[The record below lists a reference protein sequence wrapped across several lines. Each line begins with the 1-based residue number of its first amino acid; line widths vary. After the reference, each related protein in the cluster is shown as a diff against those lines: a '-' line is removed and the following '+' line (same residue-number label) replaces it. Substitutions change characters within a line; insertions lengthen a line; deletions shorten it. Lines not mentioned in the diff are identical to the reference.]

1 MVNEENG
8 PDPRTDYV
16 LVPTVAQTNPD
27 RAAAVID
34 LLAQENSKWQSFR
47 TVTYQWIMEGVG
59 NGCLQR
65 ESSEDPDRD
74 RIEAILDELVA
85 VEQLHLSSQEEV
97 SCKSPG
103 CHSADD
109 QLMNDEAERRLLVCQ
124 SMMVRLFRV
133 MLPNTPM
140 WRAMGAGIAPD
151 VRVMTNEELVQ
162 SVELASHWK
171 DPAATTCT
179 VPARE
184 EWHDNALDIFLGQ
197 ESEASLDTDNNAADK
212 GVAASSNLHQATSR
226 MQIDDVEDEFGAVP
240 PFETPTPSHHLQLN
254 GQGSAQ
260 KPIVIDD
267 SDDE

>member
-1 MVNEENG
+1 MVSEESG

-27 RAAAVID
+27 RAAAVIE

-65 ESSEDPDRD
+65 ESSDDPDRD

-85 VEQLHLSSQEEV
+85 VEQLHLSTQDEV
-97 SCKSPG
+97 SLDFLVP
-103 CHSADD
+103 ANE
-109 QLMNDEAERRLLVCQ
+109 QLLDDEAERRLLVCQ

-179 VPARE
+179 VPERE

-197 ESEASLDTDNNAADK
+197 ESEASLDSDTNAGDN
-212 GVAASSNLHQATSR
+212 GVAASSSLHQATSR
-226 MQIDDVEDEFGAVP
+226 MQIDDDEDEFGAVL